1 MAGIWTEF
9 NGEKRYVI
17 LTTLANDS
25 MKEVH
30 NRMPIVLRK
39 EEVRDWIR
47 NMEKALSIL
56 EKIPLEL
63 EAVKLEK

>member
-25 MKEVH
+25 MKEGH

-63 EAVKLEK
+63 EAVKFEK